1 MSKTESKKSANS
13 VKIIEVGPRDGLQN
27 EKQILDIESKFQFAL
42 DLIDAGLKTVE
53 LTSFVRADRIPQ
65 MADAADLFTR
75 VKKYFGDD
83 FEKFNFPCLVPNLKG
98 FENSQKVGVSEIALF
113 TATSEEFNK
122 KNINATIE
130 ESLNRFD
137 QVMQEVDQSRMKVR
151 GYIST
156 VFGCPYQGE
165 TSIETLLKVSEHL
178 FKQGVYEISLGDT
191 IGVAHPEQVNTIL
204 ERLKNEFD
212 SDKFALHFHDT
223 HGRAVANAY
232 EAFRLGFT
240 SFDASAGG
248 LGGCPYAK
256 GATGNV
262 ATEDLVEMF
271 QLMGVDTG
279 IDLKKL
285 AQASSKVLKKI
296 NRESESRV
304 HRLIMQS

>member
-1 MSKTESKKSANS
+1 MSDKSQ

-27 EKQILDIESKFQFAL
+27 EKQILDIETKFQFIL
-42 DLIDAGLKTVE
+42 DLVEAGLNTVE

-65 MADAADLFTR
+65 MADAAELFAK
-75 VKKYFGDD
+75 VKSHFGKD
-83 FEKFNFPCLVPNLKG
+83 FSKINFPCLVPNQKG
-98 FENSQKVGVSEIALF
+98 YENSQKVGVSEIALF

-122 KNINATIE
+122 KNINATID
-130 ESLNRFD
+130 ESLARFD
-137 QVMQEVDQSRMKVR
+137 QVMESAKADSIPVR

-165 TSIETLLKVSEHL
+165 TSVDILLKVSEHL
-178 FKQGVYEISLGDT
+178 LNKGVYEISLGDT
-191 IGVAHPEQVNTIL
+191 IGVAQPAQVSMIL
-204 ERLKNEFD
+204 ERIKKEF
-212 SDKFALHFHDT
+212 KTENFALHFHDT

-232 EAFRLGFT
+232 EAYRLGFR

-271 QLMGVDTG
+271 NLMNVETG
-279 IDLKKL
+279 INLDKL
-285 AQASSKVLKKI
+285 VSASSKVLKMI

-304 HRLIMQS
+304 HKLINFK